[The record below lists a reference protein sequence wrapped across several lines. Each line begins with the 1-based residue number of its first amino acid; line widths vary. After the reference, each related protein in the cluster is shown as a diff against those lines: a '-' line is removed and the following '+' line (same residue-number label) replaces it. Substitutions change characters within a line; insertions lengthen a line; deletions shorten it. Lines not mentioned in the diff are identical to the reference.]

1 MRYLLPVIILLL
13 LASSCD
19 YHTERMQGYEVHG
32 IDISHYQSYVNWDT
46 LATQNIHF
54 GFIKATEGM
63 TLVDSLYC
71 HNWSEMERVGLK
83 RGAYHFFRP
92 TISAE
97 IQAQNFIDMVEM
109 LPGDLP
115 PVLDVEV
122 LDGVNNLELIIGMQ
136 TWLNVVETHFNVK
149 PIIYTYHN
157 FYNRQ
162 LAGHFTDYPIWMA
175 RYNDS
180 RQPKLADGNKW
191 DFWQYGNRGRIKGI
205 KGDVDLNVFHGS
217 FGELEDLCL
226 SPPVVLSEKWMLQ
239 M

>member
-1 MRYLLPVIILLL
+1 MRYLLPVIIILLMVC
-13 LASSCD
+13 SCD
-19 YHTERMQGYEVHG
+19 YRTERMEGYEVHG

-46 LATQNIHF
+46 IATQDIHF
-54 GFIKATEGM
+54 AFVKATEGM

-71 HNWSEMERVGLK
+71 HNWSEMERIGLK

-92 TISAE
+92 TIPAE

-136 TWLNVVETHFNVK
+136 TWLNLVETHFNVK
-149 PIIYTYHN
+149 PIIYTYHK

-162 LAGHFTDYPIWMA
+162 LAGHFTDYPLWMA

-180 RQPKLADGNKW
+180 RQPKLADGGKW
-191 DFWQYGNRGRIKGI
+191 NFWQYGNRGRLKGI
-205 KGDVDLNVFHGS
+205 YGDVDLNVFYGS
-217 FGELEDLCL
+217 LNQLEDLCL
-226 SPPVVLSEKWMLQ
+226 SPPVVLSEKWIYQL
-239 M
+239 